1 MRVIVVDGA
10 EICFDETFSADGDGI
25 PPLKRLFGFNV
36 EKRLT
41 GLLRQG
47 YSEKDA
53 LLKTFPS
60 LLRSLENL
68 ANEKY
73 VPPEN
78 ARVTFNPDDEKTFEY
93 VPEKTG
99 RKANLDKL
107 IKDVV
112 KNVIGAQSVVSV
124 SYDVLYPEITEK
136 ICAKTPFFAESFRR
150 RSKEARTQESRTS
163 GLPRKNLTVRR

>member
-78 ARVTFNPDDEKTFEY
+78 ARVTFNPDDEK
-93 VPEKTG
+93 
-99 RKANLDKL
+99 RLN
-107 IKDVV
+107 
-112 KNVIGAQSVVSV
+112 
-124 SYDVLYPEITEK
+124 
-136 ICAKTPFFAESFRR
+136 
-150 RSKEARTQESRTS
+150 TS
-163 GLPRKNLTVRR
+163 PRKRGARRTLINLSKTS

>member
-1 MRVIVVDGA
+1 MQHYGTVSEKTLSESKNLIYTHNSGMAKVRIILVVLLFLCAVSVAAKPKTQMRVIVVDGA

-78 ARVTFNPDDEKTFEY
+78 ARVTSTK
-93 VPEKTG
+93 
-99 RKANLDKL
+99 
-107 IKDVV
+107 
-112 KNVIGAQSVVSV
+112 
-124 SYDVLYPEITEK
+124 
-136 ICAKTPFFAESFRR
+136 
-150 RSKEARTQESRTS
+150 
-163 GLPRKNLTVRR
+163 